1 MGSLR
6 GERTKCGPLCG
17 GEGGRGKLVG
27 KERLRNGLPSGT
39 SGAKLSWLEAD
50 EVFSFFFLFCG
61 AGGGARRPDAL
72 LVPDVRALVVPKLF
86 LKIIPKSYHLYENL

>member
-50 EVFSFFFLFCG
+50 EVFFFFFSV
-61 AGGGARRPDAL
+61 ARVGGGARGPDAV
-72 LVPDVRALVVPKLF
+72 LVPDVQALVVPKLF